1 MGVISAFL
9 RRNKQIAELDKA
21 HSFQVSEPNTER
33 NPIHFPSVEEPLVS
47 ILISFHNS
55 EMYTRKCLQSILK
68 NLPKNTFEI
77 LLIDIN
83 SSEAVDFTNIT
94 GVTLIQNPAL
104 HDFVQAT
111 NQGIHQARGEY
122 IYLLNSST
130 IVREGFLDEL
140 LHVFETNND
149 VGAVG
154 SMLLDSTGKLY
165 AAGTAVLK
173 NAKITPIKGVKSYFP
188 QVNYTYKVDY
198 CSAHSLLFKKKDIH
212 GDLNLLD
219 DAFSLSSFA
228 DADLCFR
235 LKYNQGRST
244 YYTPFSKVVCYT
256 KNTSNENVS
265 HSVRNKSFSKNLE
278 LFKQKWKRQIEAIKS
293 TSIHHRILD
302 FYDGRPMIFFNDQ
315 VPQYDNNSGE
325 LRLTEII
332 KAYKELNYHVTLVT
346 LDNTIYNAYNAYFQ
360 KLGIAVLYINRRHS
374 NISDYFKTVNYVNPI
389 IWMHSATTFNRF
401 YETARKIFK
410 TFSLIF
416 DMVDI
421 HHLRYKR
428 ELELFPRDLGIQQA
442 YETYLEIETRASLLA
457 DIVIPI
463 SDQEKQYMQSF
474 SPEEKM
480 LVISNVHY
488 PKVNVQETPK
498 FEDRTGLLFI
508 GSRHTPNIDAINYMI
523 DEIMPIIWKTD
534 NTIKLHIVGNVAQ
547 CFSEDRKS
555 ISNVIFHGFV
565 PEVSSYFLKHRVMVA
580 PLRYGAGVKGKIGQ
594 ALEYHLPV
602 VSSSIGA
609 EGMHL
614 VDGRHILVAENPEDF
629 AKKTISLYTDEKIW
643 KEIQENSISGLKPFS
658 KEVLHEKIKQI
669 EEILKYE

>member
-1 MGVISAFL
+1 MEETNRGY
-9 RRNKQIAELDKA
+9 
-21 HSFQVSEPNTER
+21 QV
-33 NPIHFPSVEEPLVS
+33 
-47 ILISFHNS
+47 
-55 EMYTRKCLQSILK
+55 Y
-68 NLPKNTFEI
+68 
-77 LLIDIN
+77 IN
-83 SSEAVDFTNIT
+83 SSSNFRFLRWSTN
-94 GVTLIQNPAL
+94 
-104 HDFVQAT
+104 
-111 NQGIHQARGEY
+111 
-122 IYLLNSST
+122 
-130 IVREGFLDEL
+130 
-140 LHVFETNND
+140 
-149 VGAVG
+149 
-154 SMLLDSTGKLY
+154 
-165 AAGTAVLK
+165 
-173 NAKITPIKGVKSYFP
+173 
-188 QVNYTYKVDY
+188 
-198 CSAHSLLFKKKDIH
+198 
-212 GDLNLLD
+212 DL
-219 DAFSLSSFA
+219 
-228 DADLCFR
+228 
-235 LKYNQGRST
+235 
-244 YYTPFSKVVCYT
+244 
-256 KNTSNENVS
+256 
-265 HSVRNKSFSKNLE
+265 
-278 LFKQKWKRQIEAIKS
+278 
-293 TSIHHRILD
+293 
-302 FYDGRPMIFFNDQ
+302 FNDQ

-629 AKKTISLYTDEKIW
+629 AKKKPSRYILMKKYGKKFKKI
-643 KEIQENSISGLKPFS
+643 P
-658 KEVLHEKIKQI
+658 
-669 EEILKYE
+669 YPD